1 MEKIQ
6 RALATQGAAPLPAPE
21 LRFFTHRLDAGRA
34 LASPTPGAPGILE
47 LNLIYLEREP
57 WESSRATVGH
67 ELAHLVVFHL
77 HPHRRIPPRR
87 PMATH
92 HARLARPS
100 AGAHSSL
107 LQRGPSGPPSTP
119 LALSLR
125 LSGPRP
131 FHRAPPSSGTRRRV
145 PLPPLRGDAPLRRG
159 SLGTLPRPFGWP
171 LGAGSVSSRAPHG
184 WEWQCRSH
192 HGY

>member
-1 MEKIQ
+1 MPQPKPQPTPALAAALATALEAFMEKIQ

-77 HPHRRIPPRR
+77 HPHRRRCRGDPARRARGRLPPRR
-87 PMATH
+87 GVCR
-92 HARLARPS
+92 ARLGLLGG
-100 AGAHSSL
+100 AGAGNMLVVNQESDNGSIVRI
-107 LQRGPSGPPSTP
+107 QQKGTDVIKVEYTKNIG
-119 LALSLR
+119 LSI
-125 LSGPRP
+125 S
-131 FHRAPPSSGTRRRV
+131 
-145 PLPPLRGDAPLRRG
+145 DK
-159 SLGTLPRPFGWP
+159 
-171 LGAGSVSSRAPHG
+171 
-184 WEWQCRSH
+184 
-192 HGY
+192 